1 MMGSDFL
8 FWHEDIHEDRAFIYI
23 KYTSKYIFKKLT
35 LNDVKIVS
43 LEYKGVIFW
52 ILTKLHTIKIRN

>member
-1 MMGSDFL
+1 MPPDV
-8 FWHEDIHEDRAFIYI
+8 HEDRAFIYI